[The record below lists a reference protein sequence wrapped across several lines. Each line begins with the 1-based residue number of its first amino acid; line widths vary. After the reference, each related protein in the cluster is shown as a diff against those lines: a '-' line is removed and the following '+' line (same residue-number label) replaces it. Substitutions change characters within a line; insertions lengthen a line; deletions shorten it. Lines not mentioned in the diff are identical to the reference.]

1 MPGLGGLG
9 VFQGPLFGEEKDV
22 SVFGVALA
30 GVVVGVAERK
40 GRNWIVAI
48 PPCVILQG
56 EDLVL
61 SNTCKKFRLT
71 INPYAAYG

>member
-9 VFQGPLFGEEKDV
+9 VFQGFLFGEEEDV
-22 SVFGVALA
+22 SVFGVVLA
-30 GVVVGVAERK
+30 GVVVGVAEWE
-40 GRNWIVAI
+40 GRNRFVAF